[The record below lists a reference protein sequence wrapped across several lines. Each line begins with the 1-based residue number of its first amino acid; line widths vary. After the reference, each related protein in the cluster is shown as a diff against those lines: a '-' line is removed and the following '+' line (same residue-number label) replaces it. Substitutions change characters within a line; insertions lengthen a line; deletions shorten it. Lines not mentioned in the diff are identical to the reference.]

1 MKLLLDTHSFM
12 WFVAGD
18 TRLSKTAREA
28 IEDAANEKFVSVA
41 SAWEIAIK
49 HSLGKIVLSE
59 PYEIFMSGQ
68 IAVNGFEL
76 LNITVEHTAIVAN
89 LELHHRDPFDR
100 LLIAQA
106 MVEGM
111 TIVSKDDAFKAYPVI
126 CAW

>member
-12 WFVAGD
+12 WFVAAD
-18 TRLSKTAREA
+18 ARLSKTAREA

-49 HSLGKIVLSE
+49 HSLGKIILSE
-59 PYEIFMSGQ
+59 PYEIFMPRQ

-76 LNITVEHTAIVAN
+76 LNITVEHTAIVAK

-106 MVEGM
+106 MSEGM
-111 TIVSKDDAFKAYPVI
+111 TIISKDDAFKAYPVI

>member
-12 WFVAGD
+12 WFVAAD
-18 TRLSKTAREA
+18 ARLSKTAREA

-49 HSLGKIVLSE
+49 HSLGKIILSE
-59 PYEIFMSGQ
+59 PYEIFMPRQ
-68 IAVNGFEL
+68 IAINGFEL
-76 LNITVEHTAIVAN
+76 LNITVEHTAVVAK
-89 LELHHRDPFDR
+89 LEPHHRDPVDR

-111 TIVSKDDAFKAYPVI
+111 TIISKDDALKAYPVV